1 MKNLILIFSLFLF
14 TVLTVRAQESVVFG
28 AKAGVNFTNMN
39 SDSFSDNNSLT
50 GLHLGLLAEV
60 PVTNRFSIQP
70 EVLYSTMGTSAD
82 EIMLGGSS
90 PRTTEYKLDYIQV
103 PVLAK
108 VYLTQSLSLEAG
120 PSFNFLVNE
129 EIGGDETDLGS
140 SFEFGGAVGASYKFR
155 GGFFADV
162 RYFNGFTDAID
173 SENYTNSIKNNGFQV
188 GVGFMF

>member
-1 MKNLILIFSLFLF
+1 MKNLILIFSLIILTG
-14 TVLTVRAQESVVFG
+14 TVVKAQESVFFG

-39 SDSFSDNNSLT
+39 SDRFSDNNTMT
-50 GLHLGLLAEV
+50 GLHLGLLAEI
-60 PVTNRFSIQP
+60 PITDRFSIQP
-70 EVLYSTMGTSAD
+70 EVLYSTMGTSAE
-82 EIMLGGSS
+82 EIMLGGS
-90 PRTTEYKLDYIQV
+90 PGTTEYKLDYIQV

-129 EIGGDETDLGS
+129 EIGGEETDFGS

-155 GGFFADV
+155 GGFFGDV